1 MKRRTLLSA
10 TACAALA
17 ACASLGAAPARVFDT
32 KTGRALTHGEL
43 LARLRGARYVL
54 LGELHDSALHHRLRG
69 ELIAAL
75 GARTQVVAEHLSF
88 GKTVATDTTTPL
100 LARLEAAGFAARNW
114 RWPLHEPLFAPVAGA
129 GLPLLGGNA
138 ELAVVRQV
146 AREGEAAIPADLQAL
161 LQRAPLAAQARATL
175 DADLLRGHCG
185 HLSAART
192 PPMRAA
198 QRTRDASM
206 ALALMQAAR
215 AGAQPAVLVA
225 GNGHVRN
232 DFGVPQL
239 LRVLQPEAGTVSV
252 GFVEGERP
260 PPDAP
265 YDIVWLTAATERS
278 DPCAGFTMPAR
289 PASAPTSAP
298 AR

>member
-1 MKRRTLLSA
+1 MKRRTLL
-10 TACAALA
+10 TAAASAALA
-17 ACASLGAAPARVFDT
+17 ACASTGGAPARVFDT
-32 KTGRALTHGEL
+32 ASGRALTRDEL
-43 LARLRGARYVL
+43 LSRLRSAQHVL
-54 LGELHDSALHHRLRG
+54 LGELHDSALHHQLRG
-69 ELIAAL
+69 DLIQAL
-75 GARTQVVAEHLSF
+75 GPRVQVVAEHLSF
-88 GKTVATDTTTPL
+88 GKVLATDTTAAL

-114 RWPLHEPLFAPVAGA
+114 RWPLHEPLFGPVAAA
-129 GLPLLGGNA
+129 GLPLRGGNA

-161 LQRAPLAAQARATL
+161 LQRAPLSPQAQDRL
-175 DADLLRGHCG
+175 DADLVRGHCG
-185 HLSAART
+185 HLSAARA
-192 PPMRAA
+192 PAMRAA

-215 AGAQPAVLVA
+215 AGASPAVLVA
-225 GNGHVRN
+225 GNGHVRK

-239 LRVLQPEAGTVSV
+239 LRVLQPEAITVSV

-278 DPCAGFTMPAR
+278 DPCAGFTMPR
-289 PASAPTSAP
+289 PASTPASTPT
-298 AR
+298 R